1 MIYQPRRSDNY
12 RGHNIQT
19 YMYKNV
25 KPDESLWNNQVS
37 TAKLVELPRV
47 YSKACGTSTCLQ
59 QSLWNFHVSTA
70 KLAELPRVYSKACG
84 TSTYLQQSLWNF
96 HMSTAKLAELPRVY
110 SKACGTSTC
119 LYRQQTTTVNDCVLP
134 FQGRLQG
141 YN

>member
-1 MIYQPRRSDNY
+1 MTFKKVDTMIYQPRRSDNY

-84 TSTYLQQSLWNF
+84 TST
-96 HMSTAKLAELPRVY
+96 
-110 SKACGTSTC
+110 C